1 MEHINLR
8 ALEIFVAVVDCG
20 SFTAAAERLYLA
32 QSTVSG
38 NIQSLEESLGTP
50 LLRRESRR
58 RLTLTADGRRVYHAA
73 QDILARCS
81 ALRSDVSGALDQE
94 LRLAAST
101 VPAQAILPRC
111 LAVFGREHP
120 DCRCDLHCT
129 DSAEVHRLLLDGKAQ
144 LGFVGSTDD
153 RQELFYEPIA
163 EDHLVLVAP
172 NTPRFASLH
181 ERGAYGRELFG
192 EPFLFREHGSGTQKL
207 IDNYLSSIR
216 LDPQLIHTAA
226 YVSDSVVLQR
236 LVAEGMGVSI
246 LSALA
251 VQEYADA
258 GRLLCFELDEQPLRR
273 GIYMAWRRKGSMSAL
288 ARSFADLVREQCK
301 SAAV

>member
-20 SFTAAAERLYLA
+20 SFTAAAEQLYLA

-38 NIQSLEESLGTP
+38 NVQALEESLGAP
-50 LLRRESRR
+50 LLRRESKR
-58 RLTLTADGRRVYHAA
+58 RLSLTPDGRRVYHAA

-81 ALRSDVSGALDQE
+81 ALRSDVSGAVERE
-94 LRLAAST
+94 LHLAAST
-101 VPAQAILPRC
+101 VPAQAVLPRP
-111 LAVFGREHP
+111 LALFAREHP
-120 DCRCDLHCT
+120 ECRCDLRCT
-129 DSAEVHRLLLDGKAQ
+129 DSAAVHQLLLDGEVQ

-153 RQELFYEPIA
+153 RQELFYEPVA
-163 EDHLVLVAP
+163 EDRLVLVTP

-192 EPFLFREHGSGTQKL
+192 EPFLFREHGSGTQKV
-207 IDNYLSSIR
+207 IDNYLSGIR
-216 LDPQLIHTAA
+216 LDPHLIHTAA
-226 YVSDSVVLQR
+226 YVSAPAVLQR

-251 VQEYADA
+251 VQEYAAA
-258 GRLLCFELDEQPLRR
+258 GKLLCFELDEQPLRR
-273 GIYMAWRRKGSMSAL
+273 SIYMAWRKKSSMSAL
-288 ARSFADLVREQCK
+288 ARAFADTVRQQAGQLV
-301 SAAV
+301 